1 MCWNSHAYAIL
12 TTTAGFVF
20 LFRDDVGNLWMSQ
33 MFASNES
40 LAPGGYVLPSTLSQ
54 HYRFTILHIL
64 YWFTHLTETT
74 EPVVERDLAQVI
86 RVMDRYQTKPLHPP
100 PPNITNQPY
109 TSPLPQS
116 ANTGTG
122 GYGQYHGNYTFSLEP
137 VDELLLDF
145 KPWLAESRCGGRAF
159 RATLVEGGQQ
169 IVVKSWDSYKHD
181 SSRRDN
187 EVCIYMRIQSLWN
200 VCVPHLIGKGEIDF
214 CHSLFLEFV
223 KVKPILIILL
233 QW

>member
-1 MCWNSHAYAIL
+1 
-12 TTTAGFVF
+12 
-20 LFRDDVGNLWMSQ
+20 

-109 TSPLPQS
+109 TTPMPQY

-159 RATLVEGGQQ
+159 RATLIEGNHE

-181 SSRRDN
+181 SSQRDN
-187 EVCIYMRIQSLWN
+187 EVSIYMKIQSLWN
-200 VCVPHLIGKGEIDF
+200 VCVPRLVGKGEIDF